1 MSYIGA
7 QQKVLSGRGTVG
19 RFDEGTSAGKYF
31 YRERITVNGKRK
43 YCYRLLEGVKSLEEA
58 VAIAPEAAIA
68 LASEQARTSAPK
80 HAEGQEKL
88 HTRNSEAAHGSI
100 PVEQAIKEFLRHHSL
115 RRDAEVIT
123 ENTFENKRGILEN
136 HLARYLKFKKVFL
149 TVQISEQNLTST

>member
-80 HAEGQEKL
+80 HARFRKSCIGGTQRQLMAPFLLNKRQRNFYVI
-88 HTRNSEAAHGSI
+88 TRCEEMQKSLQRTPLRTSA
-100 PVEQAIKEFLRHHSL
+100 EFLKTASP
-115 RRDAEVIT
+115 AT
-123 ENTFENKRGILEN
+123 
-136 HLARYLKFKKVFL
+136 
-149 TVQISEQNLTST
+149 